1 MRIKL
6 EVQTLRNQQHTE
18 LQNIVEEESKI
29 LQEKKA
35 RHLVNISTSIIN
47 ILEALDIVD
56 KINRIFGPTVRQ
68 RATDFLHRVSKD
80 VNSFDKGL
88 VEHIRKH
95 AANIQF
101 NY

>member
-35 RHLVNISTSIIN
+35 RHLVNI
-47 ILEALDIVD
+47 
-56 KINRIFGPTVRQ
+56 
-68 RATDFLHRVSKD
+68 
-80 VNSFDKGL
+80 
-88 VEHIRKH
+88 
-95 AANIQF
+95 
-101 NY
+101 